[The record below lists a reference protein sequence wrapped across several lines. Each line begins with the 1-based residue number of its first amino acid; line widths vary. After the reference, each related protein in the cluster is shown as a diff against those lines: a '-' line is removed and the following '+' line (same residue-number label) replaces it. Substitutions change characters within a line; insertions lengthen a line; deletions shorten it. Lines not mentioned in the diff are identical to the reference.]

1 MKGEVDAPDCVN
13 AFFKILYTGGL
24 LSRKERFVISTSAE
38 VVFPSSGGKL
48 LSGKHIFL
56 REALKSVTD
65 SKLVVNLLSRLG
77 CWSSNEKVWRID
89 IRMDSSLTSSNSLD
103 LDPDQ
108 GYTQHKHGTNLMWTW
123 RPSLKL
129 ILFTLHME
137 FAIKIYHQQYKF
149 FKKLMK
155 PCAIREK

>member
-56 REALKSVTD
+56 LEALKSVTD

-77 CWSSNEKVWRID
+77 C
-89 IRMDSSLTSSNSLD
+89 
-103 LDPDQ
+103 
-108 GYTQHKHGTNLMWTW
+108 
-123 RPSLKL
+123 
-129 ILFTLHME
+129 
-137 FAIKIYHQQYKF
+137 
-149 FKKLMK
+149 
-155 PCAIREK
+155 